1 MRKELHIKSRGVSD
15 ADIKRVKEEVMTNG
29 CVNQQIGSWTSRSVA
44 ANTSDGV
51 AEVEAE
57 KTLRVGVKGSVLCDV
72 TEARLI
78 RRSLCWRMEHCK
90 CVS

>member
-1 MRKELHIKSRGVSD
+1 
-15 ADIKRVKEEVMTNG
+15 MTNG
-29 CVNQQIGSWTSRSVA
+29 CVNQQIGSWTSRGVA
-44 ANTSDGV
+44 ADTSDGV

-90 CVS
+90 CVSED